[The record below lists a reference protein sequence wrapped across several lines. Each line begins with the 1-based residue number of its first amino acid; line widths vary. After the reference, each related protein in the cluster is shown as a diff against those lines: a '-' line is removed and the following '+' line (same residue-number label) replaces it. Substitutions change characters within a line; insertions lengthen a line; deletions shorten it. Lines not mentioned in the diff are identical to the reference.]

1 MSDLTATVT
10 YLSKSLRPE
19 ASAGGGTVC
28 KSQKLSE
35 NSSILSLPAHPP
47 LRPLQVPLQ
56 SPHEK
61 GVTRPT
67 PISELLSAGSDTED
81 NDDGDDSPAMREGEY
96 EMKIIICM

>member
-1 MSDLTATVT
+1 M
-10 YLSKSLRPE
+10 
-19 ASAGGGTVC
+19 
-28 KSQKLSE
+28 
-35 NSSILSLPAHPP
+35 SLPAHPP

-67 PISELLSAGSDTED
+67 PISELLSADSDTEED
-81 NDDGDDSPAMREGEY
+81 NDDSPARREGEY